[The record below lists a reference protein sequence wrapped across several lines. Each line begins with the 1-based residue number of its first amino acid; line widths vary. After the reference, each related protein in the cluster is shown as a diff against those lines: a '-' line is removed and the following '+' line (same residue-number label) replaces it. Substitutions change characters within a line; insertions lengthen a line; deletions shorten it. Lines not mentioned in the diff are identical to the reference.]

1 MMNWRQADDA
11 SAAAHPVTRKILL
24 EANASELSTVIF
36 PRRPES
42 SGLLQRNNRE
52 SRPREDG
59 DRECVDD
66 QKEITVADIVVQCP
80 RTGTPVPTGLKSEW
94 VFLRSL
100 PRVAIPLRCPAC
112 GQTHRWQPQEAWIA
126 APVQPHASN
135 LVTGA

>member
-1 MMNWRQADDA
+1 M
-11 SAAAHPVTRKILL
+11 TRARLRAL
-24 EANASELSTVIF
+24 SPAESNASELSTVIF
-36 PRRPES
+36 HRRSEI
-42 SGLLQRNNRE
+42 SGLPQRNNCE

-59 DRECVDD
+59 DRKRFNV

-126 APVQPHASN
+126 APVQPHASD

>member
-1 MMNWRQADDA
+1 MTCARLRALSPAESNDA
-11 SAAAHPVTRKILL
+11 
-24 EANASELSTVIF
+24 ELSTVILHS
-36 PRRPES
+36 RAEI
-42 SGLLQRNNRE
+42 SGLPHRNNRE

-59 DRECVDD
+59 DRECVND
-66 QKEITVADIVVQCP
+66 QKEMAVADIVVQCP

-126 APVQPHASN
+126 APVQPLAAN
-135 LVTGA
+135 VVTSA

>member
-1 MMNWRQADDA
+1 M
-11 SAAAHPVTRKILL
+11 TRVRLRAMSL
-24 EANASELSTVIF
+24 QEANAFELSTVIF
-36 PRRPES
+36 HLCSEI
-42 SGLLQRNNRE
+42 SGLPHRNNRE

-59 DRECVDD
+59 DRECIND

-112 GQTHRWQPQEAWIA
+112 GQTHKWQPQEAWIA
-126 APVQPHASN
+126 APVQPHAPN
-135 LVTGA
+135 VVTSAEV

>member
-1 MMNWRQADDA
+1 MCPSYPQSYSA
-11 SAAAHPVTRKILL
+11 STQKFLDSCIATIANHVRVRMAA
-24 EANASELSTVIF
+24 
-36 PRRPES
+36 ES
-42 SGLLQRNNRE
+42 AFNG
-52 SRPREDG
+52 
-59 DRECVDD
+59 

-135 LVTGA
+135 LATGA